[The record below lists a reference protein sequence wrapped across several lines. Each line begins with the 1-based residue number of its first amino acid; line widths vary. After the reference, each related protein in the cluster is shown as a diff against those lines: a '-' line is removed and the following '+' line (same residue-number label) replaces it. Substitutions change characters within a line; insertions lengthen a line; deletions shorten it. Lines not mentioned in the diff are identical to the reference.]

1 MYPES
6 GFLNDSYVTKMTV
19 TSQLSILLNFFDIIL
34 FSFSFIV
41 EFSYCYKFHYNIITG
56 SGVMKI
62 CFYKGLARN
71 TEIENTPV
79 WVLTNILRPGQVNN
93 IKLGTNISDKILL
106 NAEKCQGYIFY
117 CFWVIMGQ
125 STGAVKLPTPH
136 LD

>member
-19 TSQLSILLNFFDIIL
+19 TSQISILLNFFDIIL

-56 SGVMKI
+56 SGVMRI

-71 TEIENTPV
+71 AEIENIPV
-79 WVLTNILRPGQVNN
+79 RILTNILRPRQVNN
-93 IKLGTNISDKILL
+93 TKLGTNISDKILL
-106 NAEKCQGYIFY
+106 NPETCQGYIFIVSELL
-117 CFWVIMGQ
+117 WDNQ
-125 STGAVKLPTPH
+125 
-136 LD
+136 